1 MYRIVVD
8 SCGELTPEMIVD
20 TDHFASVPLTIS
32 VGGKDY
38 LDDENFD
45 QGRLIAAMA
54 ASSEAPHSACP
65 SPAAYMEKLEEVE
78 ADHYY
83 SVTLSSQLSGSYN
96 AAVLA
101 GNLMREE
108 WEDDEVEGKYYHAFN
123 SKSASIGETLIG
135 RKIAEYEEAHLPF
148 EEIIEKVDAY
158 IESQVTWFV
167 LESLDTLRK
176 NGRLSNFKAFVATA
190 LKIKP
195 ICTSTP
201 EGEIQQV
208 GQARGINKALVKMV
222 EMAAESAGHMQDN
235 EIAVSHTNNPE
246 RGQMVLDAIRER
258 VKAKNYF
265 LENGRGCT
273 SMYANDGGIIMVL

>member
-1 MYRIVVD
+1 MSYLVVID
-8 SCGELTPEMIVD
+8 SCGELTPDMKASG
-20 TDHFASVPLTIS
+20 HFMSAPLTMD
-32 VGGKDY
+32 VDQY
-38 LDDENFD
+38 HFVDDETFD
-45 QGRLIAAMA
+45 QQEFLKRVRE
-54 ASSEAPHSACP
+54 SPNCPRSACP
-65 SPAAYMEKLEEVE
+65 SPQYYKECFDRDF
-78 ADHYY
+78 DHLYA
-83 SVTLSSQLSGSYN
+83 VTLSGALSGSYN
-96 AAVLA
+96 SAQVGRTMAL
-101 GNLMREE
+101 EE
-108 WEDDEVEGKYYHAFN
+108 HPDKKIHVFN

-195 ICTSTP
+195 ICTS
-201 EGEIQQV
+201 
-208 GQARGINKALVKMV
+208 
-222 EMAAESAGHMQDN
+222 GHMQDN

>member
-1 MYRIVVD
+1 MSYLVVID
-8 SCGELTPEMIVD
+8 SCGELTPDMKASG
-20 TDHFASVPLTIS
+20 HFMSAPLTMD
-32 VGGKDY
+32 VDQY
-38 LDDENFD
+38 HFVDDETFD
-45 QGRLIAAMA
+45 QKEFLRRVKE
-54 ASSEAPHSACP
+54 SPNCPKSACP
-65 SPAAYMEKLEEVE
+65 SPQFYKECFDRDF
-78 ADHYY
+78 DHLYA
-83 SVTLSSQLSGSYN
+83 VTLSGALSGSY
-96 AAVLA
+96 L
-101 GNLMREE
+101 EE
-108 WEDDEVEGKYYHAFN
+108 HPHKKIHVFN

-135 RKIAEYEEAHLPF
+135 RKIAEYEEAGFSF
-148 EEIIEKVDAY
+148 EEVIEKVDAY

-195 ICTSTP
+195 ICSSTP
-201 EGEIQQV
+201 DGEIQQV

-222 EMAAESAGHMQDN
+222 EMAAEAAGRMQDN

-273 SMYANDGGIIMVL
+273 SMYANDGGIILVL

>member
-1 MYRIVVD
+1 MSYLVVID
-8 SCGELTPEMIVD
+8 SCGELTPDMKASGHFVSAPLSMDVD
-20 TDHFASVPLTIS
+20 QYHFV
-32 VGGKDY
+32 
-38 LDDENFD
+38 DDDTFD
-45 QGRLIAAMA
+45 QKEFLKRVKE
-54 ASSEAPHSACP
+54 SPNCPKSACP
-65 SPAAYMEKLEEVE
+65 SPQRYKEYFDMDY
-78 ADHYY
+78 DHIYA
-83 SVTLSSQLSGSYN
+83 VTLSGALSGSYN
-96 AAVLA
+96 SAEL
-101 GNLMREE
+101 GRSLTLEE
-108 WEDDEVEGKYYHAFN
+108 YPDKKIHVFN

-135 RKIAEYEEAHLPF
+135 RRIAELEDAGVSF
-148 EEIIEKVDAY
+148 EEVIEQVDAY

-195 ICTSTP
+195 ICSSTP
-201 EGEIQQV
+201 DGEIQQV

-222 EMAAESAGHMQDN
+222 EMAAASASHMQDK

-265 LENGRGCT
+265 VENGRGCT
-273 SMYANDGGIIMVL
+273 SMYANDGGIILVL

>member
-1 MYRIVVD
+1 MSYLVVID
-8 SCGELTPEMIVD
+8 SCGELTPDMKASG
-20 TDHFASVPLTIS
+20 HFMSAPLTMD
-32 VGGKDY
+32 VDQY
-38 LDDENFD
+38 HFVDDETFD
-45 QGRLIAAMA
+45 QKEFLRRVKE
-54 ASSEAPHSACP
+54 SPNCPRSACP
-65 SPAAYMEKLEEVE
+65 SPQYYKSCFDKDF
-78 ADHYY
+78 DHLYA
-83 SVTLSSQLSGSYN
+83 VTLSGALSGSYN
-96 AAVLA
+96 SAEVGRTMAL
-101 GNLMREE
+101 EE
-108 WEDDEVEGKYYHAFN
+108 HPDKKIHVFN

-135 RKIAEYEEAHLPF
+135 RKIAEYEEAGFSF

-158 IESQVTWFV
+158 IESQVTYFV

-195 ICTSTP
+195 ICSSTP
-201 EGEIQQV
+201 DGEIQQV

-222 EMAAESAGHMQDN
+222 DMAAEAAGHMQDN